1 MAKKDVIEEFSK
13 IKGVGKKKAE
23 ALYENGFTSVD
34 KLQKAKTEDITKID
48 GFSDNLA
55 GDILK
60 QMKKEET
67 TKEKKTEKQPEEKQ
81 KKPEKEEKSK
91 AKKPKTTKKET
102 KEEVEIVE
110 EETGEY
116 VVKKKPKLEDD
127 VKKYLSVREK
137 IKRKRPKFLR
147 QESFRYKRLENNWR
161 RPSGL
166 TSKMRINKGYRP
178 NRVRI
183 GFRSPQQVRG
193 LHPSGFEEVMVF
205 NVKDLEN
212 INPEKQAARVG
223 GTVGTKKRVE
233 IYKKAEE
240 LDIRVLNK

>member
-34 KLQKAKTEDITKID
+34 KLQKAKTEDITKVD

-55 GDILK
+55 SDILK

-67 TKEKKTEKQPEEKQ
+67 SKEEKTKKTPEEKQ
-81 KKPEKEEKSK
+81 KKPKQEIKSET
-91 AKKPKTTKKET
+91 KKPKTTKKET
-102 KEEVEIVE
+102 KAEKE
-110 EETGEY
+110 EETVEY
-116 VVKKKPKLEDD
+116 VVKKKPKLEDE
-127 VKKYLSVREK
+127 VKRQLITREK
-137 IKRKRPKFLR
+137 IKNKRPKFLR
-147 QESFRYKRLENNWR
+147 QESFRYKRLSNKWHKPR
-161 RPSGL
+161 GL

-178 NRVRI
+178 NRVRV
-183 GFRSPQQVRG
+183 GFRSPQEVRG

-205 NVKDLEN
+205 NVKDLKN
-212 INPEKQAARVG
+212 INPEKQAARIG

-240 LDIRVLNK
+240 LDIRILNK